1 MALSVTGVR
10 VAEPE
15 DLPLLAAVEAEAD
28 RQFAPLLDTSG
39 WGEPPTGEQ
48 RAEHG
53 TLLVIGHPAAGFAHV
68 LFTEGPD
75 GPDAHLDQ
83 LCVRPRSQRRGLGA
97 RLLHAAYGV
106 ALDAGAARLTLTT
119 FADVPWNAPW
129 YARHGFEPVPEPLP
143 AALEAVREAERR
155 AGLDAGGR
163 RLAMAR
169 AILDEPVPRAAV
181 SVLPVRE
188 GPDGIEVFV
197 QHRVGTMDFLPH
209 ALVFPGGRVDPGDA
223 ALGAALELPADVLAE
238 HARAWA
244 AVGTPDRAFGV
255 GEPGARTTLATAVR
269 EVREETGAD
278 IDPARLIPWD
288 NWETPIG
295 GPRRFDV
302 RFLLLPVRDDAEAA
316 AFAHS
321 TTEAAASHWEPVR
334 RVLAGAEDGSL
345 RLVSPTRV
353 LAEEL
358 ADLASVAAAAALRP
372 PIVRVRHD
380 TCPTPALRGRL
391 PNRLPNRGPTATETD
406 PATDTG
412 GS

>member
-15 DLPLLAAVEAEAD
+15 DLPRLAAIEAEAD
-28 RQFAPLLDTSG
+28 RQFAPLLDISG

-68 LFTEGPD
+68 LDPRG
-75 GPDAHLDQ
+75 GDAHFEQ
-83 LCVRPRSQRRGLGA
+83 LCVRPPAQRRGLGA
-97 RLLHAAYGV
+97 RLLHAAYGI
-106 ALDAGAARLTLTT
+106 ALDAGADRLTLTT

-129 YARHGFEPVPEPLP
+129 YARHGFEPMPEPLP
-143 AALEAVREAERR
+143 AALAAVREAECRC
-155 AGLDAGGR
+155 GLDAGGP
-163 RLAMAR
+163 RLALAR

-209 ALVFPGGRVDPGDA
+209 ALVFPGGRVDPGDE
-223 ALGAALELPADVLAE
+223 ALGATLELAAGVLAE
-238 HARAWA
+238 HASAWA

-255 GEPGARTTLATAVR
+255 GEPGARTTLATAIR

-302 RFLLLPVRDDAEAA
+302 RFLLLPVRGDAEAA
-316 AFAHS
+316 AFAHA
-321 TTEAAASHWEPVR
+321 TTEAAASGWEPVH

-353 LAEEL
+353 LAQEL
-358 ADLASVAAAAALRP
+358 ADLGSLAAAAALRP

-380 TCPTPALRGRL
+380 TCPTPGRRGRL
-391 PNRLPNRGPTATETD
+391 PDRPRNRRSTATETD
-406 PATDTG
+406 PATHTG